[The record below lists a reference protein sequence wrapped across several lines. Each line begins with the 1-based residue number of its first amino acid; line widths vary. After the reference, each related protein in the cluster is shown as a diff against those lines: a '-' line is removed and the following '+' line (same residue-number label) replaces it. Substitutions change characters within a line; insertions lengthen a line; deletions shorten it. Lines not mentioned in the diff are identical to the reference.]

1 MQLDAVLAA
10 TLGGLLWAF
19 GVLGKRIGVEGASDD
34 SKQIRAT
41 ITIFLYSLTTTVT
54 PFIDLL
60 RMDRA
65 AVAIPLQDEAWRAQ
79 VIFIVMCGLA
89 SGLGGVLGTLAFAWA
104 AGANSSLISMVEN
117 GCYTLFG
124 AVFISLYFLQNP
136 HISMY
141 VGGAL
146 IISGT
151 VVANMG
157 QSCGR
162 TRTDQT
168 KGDSDSDSASDLSE
182 STDED
187 CSVIVP
193 TRLRKRCVVLA
204 VLAGTCWG
212 LGPLGKKIGVSVAP
226 PGHQHAYTTCTYA
239 AYISCTAVVPLCQ
252 LLVANRQKLA
262 ESLGDRGFRW
272 QLVGTAVCGFISGIG
287 GLVSTYAFSR
297 ASSDGAAIAMIE
309 NGVYT
314 MCGALMIALVFKER
328 PSVSQLFSA
337 TLVLTG
343 ILVSGL
349 AG

>member
-168 KGDSDSDSASDLSE
+168 KGDSDSTWPSIPCHFKNA
-182 STDED
+182 
-187 CSVIVP
+187 
-193 TRLRKRCVVLA
+193 RL
-204 VLAGTCWG
+204 
-212 LGPLGKKIGVSVAP
+212 
-226 PGHQHAYTTCTYA
+226 
-239 AYISCTAVVPLCQ
+239 
-252 LLVANRQKLA
+252 
-262 ESLGDRGFRW
+262 
-272 QLVGTAVCGFISGIG
+272 
-287 GLVSTYAFSR
+287 
-297 ASSDGAAIAMIE
+297 M
-309 NGVYT
+309 
-314 MCGALMIALVFKER
+314 
-328 PSVSQLFSA
+328 LFFA
-337 TLVLTG
+337 
-343 ILVSGL
+343 
-349 AG
+349 